1 MSPTRRKAAR
11 TTTRGRQAKS
21 PKSRQETI
29 LSRVGLV
36 KSASLTNEQRQNLA
50 KLTIGEVRALVSVKR
65 KLRYPGSMH
74 IRGFIF

>member
-11 TTTRGRQAKS
+11 TTTKGRQAKS
-21 PKSRQETI
+21 AKSRQETI

-36 KSASLTNEQRQNLA
+36 KSASLSNEQRQNLA
-50 KLTIGEVRALVSVKR
+50 KLTIAEVRALVSVKR
-65 KLRYPGSMH
+65 KLRYPGSIL